1 MTIMEEDKHSPEL
14 IVMLTHHDFT
24 VADAAEIFR
33 RCKESK
39 ARCWGM
45 KEHPLPPQQMSEL
58 YAQMKACG
66 KTTFLEVVAYSEE
79 EGMAGAELAVS
90 CGCDVL
96 MGTSFSE
103 SISAYCREH
112 QLKYMPFVGQVTG
125 RPSVLSGSVESM
137 VAEANKCLEKGAYGI
152 DLLGYR
158 YDGDA
163 PEMIRQFLA
172 KVNASVCVAGSID
185 SYERLGEVKA
195 MAPWAFTIGS
205 AFFEGKFLDG
215 QETKEDYMTHFC
227 EQINRVYDFMERG

>member
-1 MTIMEEDKHSPEL
+1 MTIMSEGKHSPEL

-24 VADAAEIFR
+24 VVDAAEIFR
-33 RCKESK
+33 RCKNSK

-45 KEHPLPPQQMSEL
+45 KEHPLPPQQMSDL

-66 KTTFLEVVAYSEE
+66 KTTFLEVVAYSEA
-79 EGMAGAELAVS
+79 EGMAGAELAVK

-103 SISAYCREH
+103 SISAYCQEH
-112 QLKYMPFVGQVTG
+112 RLKYMPFVGQVTG

-137 VAEANKCLEKGAYGI
+137 VAEAHECLAKGAYGI

-172 KVNASVCVAGSID
+172 KMNAPVCVAGSID
-185 SYERLGEVKA
+185 SYKRLDEIKA

-205 AFFEGKFLDG
+205 AFFEGRFLDG
-215 QETKEDYMTHFC
+215 QEDKEDCMTRFC
-227 EQINRVYDFMERG
+227 EQINCVCDYMERG

>member
-14 IVMLTHHDFT
+14 IVMLTHYDFT

-103 SISAYCREH
+103 SISDYCREH

-137 VAEANKCLEKGAYGI
+137 VAEANKCLEKGVYGI

-163 PEMIRQFLA
+163 LEMIRQFLA
-172 KVNASVCVAGSID
+172 KVNAPVCVAGSID

-227 EQINRVYDFMERG
+227 EQINRVCDFMECG

>member
-1 MTIMEEDKHSPEL
+1 M
-14 IVMLTHHDFT
+14 
-24 VADAAEIFR
+24 
-33 RCKESK
+33 SK
-39 ARCWGM
+39 
-45 KEHPLPPQQMSEL
+45 L

-163 PEMIRQFLA
+163 HEMIRQFLA
-172 KVNASVCVAGSID
+172 KVNASVC
-185 SYERLGEVKA
+185 
-195 MAPWAFTIGS
+195 AFTIGS

-227 EQINRVYDFMERG
+227 EQINRVCDFMERG